1 MRQEVQQPMRF
12 SMPLLFALAATLV
25 AALVPAGAQAGNSYL
40 LEFCHAAANHSV
52 EGFAAVQDRGLITRR
67 DCAETGAVREG
78 LMVRTARDTIKGH
91 RRFEVP
97 YRGVAGLSFQAP
109 PGTVIKRVLWGGAAA
124 RRSCDWL
131 AQLRIADENQPTAR
145 NELLAGHKRDQK
157 RCDDRRRPGP
167 LRIARPKKI
176 RGYTVLGNPKYDVP
190 RPKTLYQRVL
200 CINRRGCPLG
210 SDPQAYILTE
220 NLRLEIVDEQA
231 PTQLAAIGGDLF
243 GGWINNNRT
252 LNYTASDDGSGVK
265 TVRAVNDSGA
275 EIASITNNCLF
286 TRPVPCP
293 NGAGSLIIRVDR
305 ARQGTQNVALQ
316 AFDAADNPTGLVHA
330 GTMQVDTI
338 APGAAAVSVDGGSAW
353 RNSASHTLR
362 WSNSDNAGDVAP
374 ISGVR
379 YRVCP
384 KDTRCEVSP
393 ASGASTD
400 QLTLDAT
407 PGETDV
413 TLWRVD
419 AAGNENTANASVPV
433 TLRYDP
439 EAPHASFDPL
449 DGSDPTRLTAPVSD
463 KYSGVAAG
471 QIELS
476 PQGSGAWQT
485 LPTQQEGSKLVA
497 RVDDYRLPAGTY
509 QARVVVRDHAG
520 NTTVSEQTSAGQ
532 PMLLQLPLR
541 IESRL
546 SGGVAHERTVRRR
559 VGRKGKRRVVRRK
572 VTVYR
577 ASTRT
582 RLGRKISLGGV
593 LTNRD
598 GNPIAGAQI
607 HVYSTPQGGAE
618 QLAGVVQTD
627 AKGRYTYTLRADA
640 NRTLRLAYQ
649 GTTLILPAERQVE
662 IRVAAAS
669 SFRVSKRRVPNGGRV
684 LFSGRV
690 RSLPVPATGKIVEL
704 QWRVGGADWGTFRTV
719 RTDANGRWRLRYRF
733 SRIRST
739 VKLAFRARVPAEGG
753 YPFVSGGSRVKR
765 ITVTGRG

>member
-1 MRQEVQQPMRF
+1 MRF
-12 SMPLLFALAATLV
+12 PARSLLALAAVLT
-25 AALVPAGAQAGNSYL
+25 AALAPAAGAQAGNSYW
-40 LEFCHAAANHSV
+40 LEFCQAAPNGSV

-78 LMVRTARDTIKGH
+78 LMVRTARDTIRGR

-97 YRGVAGLSFQAP
+97 YRGVAALAFQAP

-124 RRSCDWL
+124 RGSCDWL
-131 AQLRIADENQPTAR
+131 AELRIADETEPTAR
-145 NELLAGHKRDQK
+145 NALLAGSKRHQG

-167 LRIARPKKI
+167 LRIARPKTI
-176 RGYTVLGNPKYDVP
+176 RDYPVLGNPRYDVP

-200 CINRRGCPLG
+200 CVNQHGCPLS

-231 PTQLAAIGGDLF
+231 PSQLAATGGDLF
-243 GGWINNNRT
+243 GGWINGNRT
-252 LNYTASDDGSGVK
+252 LNFTATDDGSGVK
-265 TVRAVNDSGA
+265 SVRAVTDQGA
-275 EIASITNNCLF
+275 EVASYANTCLF

-293 NGAGSLIIRVDR
+293 NGSGSLTVRVDR

-362 WSNSDNAGDVAP
+362 WSNADNSGDVAP

-379 YRVCP
+379 YRVCA
-384 KDTRCEVSP
+384 KDTRCEASP
-393 ASGASTD
+393 ASLASTE
-400 QLTLDAT
+400 QLTLDAA
-407 PGETDV
+407 PGETEV

-419 AAGNENTANASVPV
+419 AAGNENAANASVPV

-439 EAPHASFDPL
+439 EAPQASFDPL
-449 DGSDPTRLTAPVSD
+449 DASDPTRLAAPVSD
-463 KYSGVAAG
+463 RYSGVATA

-476 PQGSGAWQT
+476 AQGSGVWQT
-485 LPTQQEGSKLVA
+485 LPTQLEGSKLVA
-497 RVDDYRLPAGTY
+497 RVDDYRLPAGPY

-520 NTTVSEQTSAGQ
+520 NITVSEQTSAGQ
-532 PMLLQLPLR
+532 PMLLELPLR
-541 IESRL
+541 IASRL
-546 SGGVAHERTVRRR
+546 SGGVAQERTVTRR
-559 VGRKGKRRVVRRK
+559 VGRRGRRRLVRRR

-582 RLGRKISLGGV
+582 RLGHKVGLGGA

-598 GNPIAGAQI
+598 GNPIPGAQI

-618 QLAGVVQTD
+618 QLAAVIHTD
-627 AKGRYTYTLRADA
+627 AQGRYSYTMRADT

-649 GTTLILPAERQVE
+649 GTALMLPVERHVM
-662 IRVAAAS
+662 IRVAAAT
-669 SFRVSKRRVPNGGRV
+669 SFRVSTRRVPNGGRV

-719 RTDANGRWRLRYRF
+719 HTDPQGRWRLGYRF

-739 VKLAFRARVPAEGG
+739 VRLAFRARVPAEGG
-753 YPFVSGGSRVKR
+753 YPFVTGGSRVKA